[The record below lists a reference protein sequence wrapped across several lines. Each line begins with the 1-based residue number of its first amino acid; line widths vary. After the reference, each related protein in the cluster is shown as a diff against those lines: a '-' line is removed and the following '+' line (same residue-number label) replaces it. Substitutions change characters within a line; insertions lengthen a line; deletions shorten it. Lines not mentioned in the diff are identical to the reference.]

1 MLFRYFAVISPWK
14 RILPLIWTN
23 PNFHYSGNFGT
34 IFLKTGFAILKKMM
48 KSFRKTDNRLSD
60 KVTFS
65 FQLRWDKKS
74 SDPNLKT
81 TKKSTL
87 VHLQQKHALLQ
98 TICWSITHTYFRYT
112 NFHYAKITH
121 NVHVRSYLEEG
132 QSIQHYSEQC
142 SKTSTNWVK

>member
-1 MLFRYFAVISPWK
+1 MLFPYFAVISPWK

-48 KSFRKTDNRLSD
+48 KSFRKTDNKLSD

-81 TKKSTL
+81 TKKSNGSPPIKTCTFTN
-87 VHLQQKHALLQ
+87 HLLIYYTYLLQ
-98 TICWSITHTYFRYT
+98 IYKL
-112 NFHYAKITH
+112 HYAKITH
-121 NVHVRSYLEEG
+121 NVHVRSYLEEE